1 MSSAGVLLKP
11 LRVKKRHHSRKKKRK
26 QTDSREQA
34 GNVKMQAGEN
44 MFFMPPERSH
54 DKPAA
59 YQTGRQE
66 RSLFSFLNCATLY
79 QIEARKAKTVIRTRN
94 SSPGSFPFSI
104 SVMMMPATIPVHTA
118 MNMAL

>member
-1 MSSAGVLLKP
+1 
-11 LRVKKRHHSRKKKRK
+11 
-26 QTDSREQA
+26 
-34 GNVKMQAGEN
+34 

-79 QIEARKAKTVIRTRN
+79 QIEAGESENGDQDTKFVTRLFPLQHQRYDDAGNDNPRNTTPEAQLIRHDIN
-94 SSPGSFPFSI
+94 QNKSNGQDSPHRAG
-104 SVMMMPATIPVHTA
+104 TG
-118 MNMAL
+118 

>member
-1 MSSAGVLLKP
+1 
-11 LRVKKRHHSRKKKRK
+11 
-26 QTDSREQA
+26 
-34 GNVKMQAGEN
+34 

-79 QIEARKAKTVIRTRN
+79 QIEAESENGDQDTKFVTRL
-94 SSPGSFPFSI
+94 FPFSI
-104 SVMMMPATIPVHTA
+104 SVMMMPATIIHAIPLQRRSLSATTLIRTKATA
-118 MNMAL
+118 DSPHRAGTG

>member
-66 RSLFSFLNCATLY
+66 RS
-79 QIEARKAKTVIRTRN
+79 
-94 SSPGSFPFSI
+94 
-104 SVMMMPATIPVHTA
+104 
-118 MNMAL
+118 

>member
-1 MSSAGVLLKP
+1 
-11 LRVKKRHHSRKKKRK
+11 
-26 QTDSREQA
+26 
-34 GNVKMQAGEN
+34 

-79 QIEARKAKTVIRTRN
+79 QIEARKAKTGDQNTKFVTRLFPLQHQRYDDAGNDNPCNATPETQFIRRDIN
-94 SSPGSFPFSI
+94 QDKGNGQDSPHRAG
-104 SVMMMPATIPVHTA
+104 TG
-118 MNMAL
+118 

>member
-1 MSSAGVLLKP
+1 MGVLLKP

-104 SVMMMPATIPVHTA
+104 SVMMMPATII
-118 MNMAL
+118 